1 MSPLGGD
8 DRRLNDAPVAPPLAW
23 APDGRHLAA
32 RYWRQP
38 AVRASEVSI
47 SLRSPVTS
55 HVRSRAPRAG

>member
-1 MSPLGGD
+1 MMLPSPRLSPGPLTGGIWQ
-8 DRRLNDAPVAPPLAW
+8 RAT
-23 APDGRHLAA
+23 G
-32 RYWRQP
+32 RQP